1 MDSARTRRLKWHCRR
16 GMKEL
21 DVLLGRFIEHQQ
33 ATLAGGR
40 WPELENLLETEDD
53 QLWEWLQNPTVP
65 AARPYRELLER
76 IRGDS
81 D

>member
-1 MDSARTRRLKWHCRR
+1 MDTARTRRLKWHCRR

-21 DVLLGRFIEHQQ
+21 DLLLGRFIEHQQ
-33 ATLAGGR
+33 STLGDGR

-53 QLWEWLQNPTVP
+53 QLWEWLQNPTLP

-76 IRGDS
+76 IRRDS